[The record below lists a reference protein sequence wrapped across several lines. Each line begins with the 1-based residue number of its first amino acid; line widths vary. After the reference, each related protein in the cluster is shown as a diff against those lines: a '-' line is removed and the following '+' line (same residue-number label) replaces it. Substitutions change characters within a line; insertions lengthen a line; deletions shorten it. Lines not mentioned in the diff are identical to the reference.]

1 MPSLEDHYIF
11 QVRGRFRK
19 TANWSPD
26 MGVNYTMTSEEIVTQ
41 MNEKLANRTL
51 RVVTTPV
58 KYFQNRKLF
67 LFNKV
72 KTCRKLN

>member
-1 MPSLEDHYIF
+1 
-11 QVRGRFRK
+11 
-19 TANWSPD
+19 

-58 KYFQNRKLF
+58 KYYFENSNLF

>member
-1 MPSLEDHYIF
+1 
-11 QVRGRFRK
+11 
-19 TANWSPD
+19 

-58 KYFQNRKLF
+58 KYSKIEKNVFVEQNKNLP
-67 LFNKV
+67 
-72 KTCRKLN
+72 

>member
-1 MPSLEDHYIF
+1 
-11 QVRGRFRK
+11 
-19 TANWSPD
+19 

>member
-1 MPSLEDHYIF
+1 
-11 QVRGRFRK
+11 
-19 TANWSPD
+19 

-58 KYFQNRKLF
+58 KYSKIEKCFC
-67 LFNKV
+67 
-72 KTCRKLN
+72 KTK

>member
-1 MPSLEDHYIF
+1 
-11 QVRGRFRK
+11 
-19 TANWSPD
+19 

-58 KYFQNRKLF
+58 KYSKIEKNVFVEQSKNLP
-67 LFNKV
+67 
-72 KTCRKLN
+72 